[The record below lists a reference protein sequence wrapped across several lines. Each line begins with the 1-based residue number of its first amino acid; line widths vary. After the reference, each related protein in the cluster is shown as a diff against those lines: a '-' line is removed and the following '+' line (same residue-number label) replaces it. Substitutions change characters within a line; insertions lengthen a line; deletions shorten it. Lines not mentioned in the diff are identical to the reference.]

1 MRHNKVFPRNKP
13 GTEEAYILQLVC
25 HVYLPAGGRQ
35 KELQLLTDP
44 QQRKHPRPPVEEQT
58 CAQYQRRKCYREL
71 IPRLRIYVLLHQW
84 IRIRLSTWMNP
95 DPQNSFQK
103 T

>member
-71 IPRLRIYVLLHQW
+71 IDLG
-84 IRIRLSTWMNP
+84 SM
-95 DPQNSFQK
+95 SFCI
-103 T
+103 TGSGSDFPLG